1 MSLLRHIDGDPC
13 PRFGDEL
20 PAHKELPAH
29 TSPELLAHTKQMM
42 AQCAPQPNAPGG
54 APLPPGPA
62 PHGGVPAAPLN
73 GAATTAGPPHGV
85 PHQPTPL
92 MDTTKARGR
101 GRPPQSEVEAALA
114 EARRR
119 AKNKERMAAK
129 RKAKP

>member
-29 TSPELLAHTKQMM
+29 TSPELLAHKAAKMETARAALEAI
-42 AQCAPQPNAPGG
+42 AQPPVIP
-54 APLPPGPA
+54 APL
-62 PHGGVPAAPLN
+62 V
-73 GAATTAGPPHGV
+73 
-85 PHQPTPL
+85 
-92 MDTTKARGR
+92 DTTKARGR
-101 GRPPQSEVEAALA
+101 GRPPQSEAEAVLA

-129 RKAKP
+129 RKAKS